1 MIWLFIAST
10 AGALA
15 TWYFAMEGLRLRRE
29 ARLLKSEALTL
40 RIEAEQDRSRA
51 AIALA
56 IACSMQG
63 RGEVVRGKAYPA

>member
-1 MIWLFIAST
+1 MIWLFIVSCFGCLAS
-10 AGALA
+10 
-15 TWYFAMEGLRLRRE
+15 WYFATEGLRLRRE

-40 RIEAEQDRSRA
+40 RIEAEQERNRA